1 MPRILIVEDQVL
13 IAHYLKDTLIK
24 EGFENIEMAYKINQ
38 ATDLL
43 HDFLPE
49 IILLDINVEGKDT
62 GIHWA
67 EKYVVNEKIIFITA
81 QTERETMQKALKTK
95 PIFYLTK
102 PVKKIELL
110 AAIELAKNGLK
121 KKYVIV
127 KDGYDELKVL
137 FDEILYVKSDKNYID
152 VQTISKKITLRHTL
166 DNFLNELDTE
176 IFCKVHRSY
185 IINKEKIS
193 KKTANSIYI
202 NEQEIPISRALEM
215 NL

>member
-1 MPRILIVEDQVL
+1 M
-13 IAHYLKDTLIK
+13 
-24 EGFENIEMAYKINQ
+24 
-38 ATDLL
+38 
-43 HDFLPE
+43 
-49 IILLDINVEGKDT
+49 
-62 GIHWA
+62 
-67 EKYVVNEKIIFITA
+67 
-81 QTERETMQKALKTK
+81 
-95 PIFYLTK
+95 
-102 PVKKIELL
+102 
-110 AAIELAKNGLK
+110 K

-152 VQTISKKITLRHTL
+152 VQTISKKITLRYTL